1 MKFCPFISRV
11 EREKWNSLLLLDD
24 NMKSSF
30 ESLIEDNDSDFAEDS
45 IFQSQIFL
53 LRWKTKVRERH
64 LRPNFDE
71 KQGTKS
77 WISRGEKDL
86 FKSWKLRGERES
98 VLENL
103 ENREEKEKLF
113 YKILKIERRKRSSI
127 QKSCEPR
134 GEREMFSVSVFKI
147 VKIERRTR
155 HENSFLQL
163 ERENQE

>member
-1 MKFCPFISRV
+1 MRG
-11 EREKWNSLLLLDD
+11 
-24 NMKSSF
+24 
-30 ESLIEDNDSDFAEDS
+30 
-45 IFQSQIFL
+45 
-53 LRWKTKVRERH
+53 RH

-86 FKSWKLRGERES
+86 FKSWKSRGERES
-98 VLENL
+98 VLQNL

-134 GEREMFSVSVFKI
+134 EERDF
-147 VKIERRTR
+147 
-155 HENSFLQL
+155 FLSKS
-163 ERENQE
+163 